1 MGHRREVGELMALIV
16 VKSVLDELDRDIETS
31 IDTEDLTDEQYAE
44 YRRLSADFHPSACAY
59 LRKLFNI

>member
-1 MGHRREVGELMALIV
+1 MALIV